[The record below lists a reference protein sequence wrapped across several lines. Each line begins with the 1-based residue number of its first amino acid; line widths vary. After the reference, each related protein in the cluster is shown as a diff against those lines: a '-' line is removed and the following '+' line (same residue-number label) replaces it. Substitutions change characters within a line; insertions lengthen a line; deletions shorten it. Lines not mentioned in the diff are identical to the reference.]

1 MAFAAERLPVNIEDE
16 MKKSYMDYAMSV
28 IIGRALPDVR
38 DGLKPVHRRVLY
50 AMYREGLLS
59 NRPYS
64 KCAGIVGEV
73 LKKYHPHGDAAVY
86 DTLVRMAQH
95 FNLRLPLIDGQGNF
109 GSIDG
114 DPPAAYRYTEARL
127 TALSESMMSDIDL
140 DTVDFTPNFDGT
152 VDEPIVLPTAVPNL
166 LVNGASGIAVGMATN
181 VPPHNLK
188 EVVDGTLFVLDN
200 PELPEDEL
208 RRGLVERIP
217 GPDFPSAAFVH
228 GRQGIEQAYKTGRGT
243 IQLRARAEIEE
254 VGKDRQAIV
263 VGEIPYQ
270 VNKAKLLERIAELVR
285 DRKIEGISDL
295 RDESDRSGMRIVLDL
310 KRGEV
315 AQVVLN
321 NLYKH
326 TALQTTFGVNMLA
339 IVDNRP
345 KVLSLLEVIQLFVDF
360 RRDVVRRRTAFE
372 LRKAEARA
380 HILEGFVQA
389 LDHLDA
395 VIELIRASA
404 NPADARQ
411 ELMTRYEFTELQA
424 QAILDLQ
431 LQRLTGM
438 EREKIVAEHEEIKK
452 KVEELRSILASEEK
466 IRGII
471 RDELGELKE
480 KYGDDRRTEIIAK
493 TREIRIE
500 DMIAEEDMV
509 ITLSHSGYVKRSPVS
524 VYRKQKRGGKGR
536 IGMRTRE
543 EDFVDRLFIAS
554 THTYILIF
562 SDRGRVYWLKVH
574 EIPNVGTTGKGK
586 AIVNLVAMRR
596 EEKVAAVCAV
606 REFPEDR
613 FVLMATR
620 SGKVKKTP
628 LSAFA
633 YPKSKGII
641 AMGIGK
647 EDAVIAAAV
656 TDGEDEAILA
666 TRKGLT
672 VRFRETDV
680 RPMGRTAG
688 GIRGI
693 ALGPEDEVV
702 GMSVVEREGTVLTI
716 TEKGY
721 GKRSD
726 IDAYRLQSRGG
737 KGVINIRTTGR
748 NGDVVAVHVVREKDE
763 VMVIT
768 AKGML
773 LRLRVEG
780 ISSFGRFAQ
789 GVRVIQLDE
798 GDQVVAVAK
807 LAEKQEDEEEPK
819 QNSAPGS

>member
-50 AMYREGLLS
+50 AMYREGLLP
-59 NRPYS
+59 NRAYS

-86 DTLVRMAQH
+86 DTLVRLAQD

-127 TALSESMMSDIDL
+127 TSLAERMMWDIDL
-140 DTVDFTPNFDGT
+140 DTVDFVPNFDGNT
-152 VDEPIVLPTAVPNL
+152 TEPTVLPTAVPNL
-166 LVNGASGIAVGMATN
+166 LVNGATGIAVGMATN
-181 VPPHNLK
+181 IPPHNLR
-188 EVVDGTLFVLDN
+188 EIVDGIIYALDN
-200 PELPEDEL
+200 AQLDDEQL
-208 RRGLVERIP
+208 TKRLLQIIP

-228 GRQGIEQAYKTGRGT
+228 GRQGIEQAYRTGRGT
-243 IQLRARAEIEE
+243 IQLRARAEIEDA
-254 VGKDRQAIV
+254 GKDRQAIV
-263 VGEIPYQ
+263 VTEIPYQ
-270 VNKAKLLERIAELVR
+270 VNKAKLVEKIAALVR
-285 DRKIEGISDL
+285 DKKIEGISDL

-315 AQVVLN
+315 GEVVLN

-345 KVLSLLEVIQLFVDF
+345 KVLSLLEVVRLFIEF

-372 LRKAEARA
+372 LRKAEARM
-380 HILEGFVQA
+380 HILEGFVIA

-404 NPADARQ
+404 SPAEARKG
-411 ELMTRYEFTELQA
+411 LMTAFELSELQA

-431 LQRLTGM
+431 LHRLTGM
-438 EREKIVAEHEEIKK
+438 EREKIVQEHGEVKERVK
-452 KVEELRSILASEEK
+452 ELKSILDSDTK
-466 IRGII
+466 IDGIVK
-471 RDELGELKE
+471 DELVEVKE
-480 KYGDDRRTEIIAK
+480 KYGDERRTEIVAK
-493 TREIRIE
+493 TREISIE

-509 ITLSHSGYVKRSPVS
+509 ITVSHTGYVKRSAVT
-524 VYRKQKRGGKGR
+524 VYKKQKRGGKGR

-543 EDFVDRLFIAS
+543 EDFVDQLFIAS
-554 THTYILIF
+554 THSYILIF

-574 EIPNVGTTGKGK
+574 AIPDVGSAARGK
-586 AIVNLVAMRR
+586 AIVNLVAMRPN
-596 EEKVAAVCAV
+596 EKVAAVCAV

-620 SGKVKKTP
+620 KGQIKKTP
-628 LSAFA
+628 LSIFA
-633 YPKSKGII
+633 NPKTNGII
-641 AMGIGK
+641 AMGIR
-647 EDAVIAAAV
+647 DDDDVIAAEV

-666 TRKGLT
+666 TRRGLAI
-672 VRFRETDV
+672 RISEKDV
-680 RPMGRTAG
+680 RSMGRTALG
-688 GIRGI
+688 VKGI
-693 ALGPEDEVV
+693 ALRSDDRLV
-702 GMSVVEREGTVLTI
+702 GMSVVEREGAVLTV

-721 GKRSD
+721 GKRTQ

-737 KGVINIRTTGR
+737 KGIINIKTTER
-748 NGDVVAVHVVREKDE
+748 NGRVVGVHFVREKDE
-763 VMVIT
+763 LMVIT

-773 LRLRVEG
+773 LRLRVLG
-780 ISSFGRFAQ
+780 IGIFGRATQ

-798 GDQVVAVAK
+798 DDIVVAVAK
-807 LAEKQEDEEEPK
+807 LPEKQEEEEEGTK
-819 QNSAPGS
+819 